1 MDFNRI
7 QKLLVVF
14 FLSFNVYLVFLLID
28 RIPTQSKETTNPSD
42 ISIVQDM
49 RNRGVIIRPELSTET
64 EHLPLI
70 KTEPNNY
77 LREQQSQLKN
87 QRYSLNREGLLTSTF
102 IESVT
107 LDFEINETSSG
118 LSAENAKIFREKY
131 LLDETMFIDG
141 EAYGNYWYSNQE
153 NILFCRMTA
162 ADGTPIVDGS
172 SEIRVIF
179 DDNFNMIG
187 YTQTYQSDYTVLEE
201 PKALISSQEA
211 INIIE
216 RRIETYLPNDSEIV
230 SATLSYYQSLETSQ
244 FNVYTPAWEIIYYRH
259 EGTITHSVLVD
270 AVRGFVAETKS
281 NQPR

>member
-102 IESVT
+102 IEPVT

-118 LSAENAKIFREKY
+118 LSAENAQIFREKY

-230 SATLSYYQSLETSQ
+230 SATLSYYQSL
-244 FNVYTPAWEIIYYRH
+244 
-259 EGTITHSVLVD
+259 
-270 AVRGFVAETKS
+270 
-281 NQPR
+281 

>member
-102 IESVT
+102 IEPVT

-118 LSAENAKIFREKY
+118 LSAENAQIFREKY

-211 INIIE
+211 INILE

>member
-14 FLSFNVYLVFLLID
+14 FLAFNVYLVFLLID
-28 RIPTQSKETTNPSD
+28 RIPIQSQKTTDMSAV
-42 ISIVQDM
+42 SVVQDM
-49 RNRGVIIRPELSTET
+49 RNRGVIIRPDLSGDTEY
-64 EHLPLI
+64 LPLI

-102 IESVT
+102 IEPVT
-107 LDFEINETSSG
+107 LDFEITETTKG
-118 LSAENAKIFREKY
+118 ISAENAQIFREKY
-131 LLDETMFIDG
+131 LLDETMFING
-141 EAYGNYWYSNQE
+141 QAYGNYWYSNQE
-153 NILFCRMTA
+153 GILFCRMTA

-187 YTQTYQSDYTVLEE
+187 YTQTYQSEYTVLEE

-211 INIIE
+211 INILE

-230 SATLSYYQSLETSQ
+230 SANLSYYRSLETDN
-244 FNVYTPAWEIIYYRH
+244 FNIYTPAWEIIYYRH
-259 EGTITHSVLVD
+259 EGTITNSVIVD

-281 NQPR
+281 NQSR

>member
-102 IESVT
+102 IEPVT

-118 LSAENAKIFREKY
+118 LSAENAQIFREKY

>member
-1 MDFNRI
+1 MDFNRS
-7 QKLLVVF
+7 QRLLVVF

-102 IESVT
+102 IEPVT

-118 LSAENAKIFREKY
+118 LSAENAQIFREKY

-211 INIIE
+211 INILE

>member
-102 IESVT
+102 IEPIT

-118 LSAENAKIFREKY
+118 LSAENAQIFREKY

>member
-14 FLSFNVYLVFLLID
+14 FLAFNVYLVFLLID
-28 RIPTQSKETTNPSD
+28 RIPLQSQKATDTSATSV
-42 ISIVQDM
+42 IQDM
-49 RNRGVIIRPELSTET
+49 RNRGVIIRPDLSGDTQY
-64 EHLPLI
+64 LPLI

-77 LREQQSQLKN
+77 LREQQAQLKN

-102 IESVT
+102 IEPVT
-107 LDFEINETSSG
+107 LEFEITETTKG
-118 LSAENAKIFREKY
+118 ISAENAQIFREKY
-131 LLDETMFIDG
+131 LLDETMFING
-141 EAYGNYWYSNQE
+141 QAYGNYWYSNQE
-153 NILFCRMTA
+153 GILFCRMTA

-172 SEIRVIF
+172 SEIRIIF

-216 RRIETYLPNDSEIV
+216 RRIETFLPNDSEIV
-230 SATLSYYQSLETSQ
+230 SANLSYYQSLKTDD
-244 FNVYTPAWEIIYYRH
+244 FNIYTPAWEIIYYRH
-259 EGTITHSVLVD
+259 EGTITHSVIVD
-270 AVRGFVAETKS
+270 AVKGFVAETKS
-281 NQPR
+281 NQSR